1 VQVTHFFIGVA
12 MMIVGKTVTT
22 QAQLMPERKPD
33 VSKKALITKATP
45 SVSPDAI
52 AATDEIAALHKVA
65 QDYYNWRNENYPV
78 RSSDAGLHTWDD
90 RLTDYSPAKITER
103 AQHVHSLL
111 EKVRAM
117 QTDKWP
123 KDERIDWI
131 LFRAQLENVDFENRV
146 LQFEK
151 TNPQV
156 YVAECSNGIFSLLK
170 KEYDTPGKRAVAAT
184 ARLKQM
190 PALLKQG
197 LSNLEKPMKLYAQLA
212 IQSARS
218 IDSLFTGS
226 LMTLDV
232 ESGAER
238 ANPGRKNS
246 GNEQAAPSNRR
257 FVRRFRHRRLA
268 SVEHDE
274 FVNARDAALA
284 ALHSYAD
291 ELEKRLPKMADFA
304 PMGGANYNY
313 YLKHV
318 LLLPLDAG
326 QIEMLGRAELARYRA
341 LESLLPDPSLAD
353 PDPTRSN
360 NIPPDQSSFL
370 KAYESREQ
378 EMINFLKE
386 HQLVTLPD
394 YLGAFQIRQLPEAF
408 KPTSP
413 GGFMNPPGV
422 YDRDPTGF
430 YFIPTYDPQSKN
442 FYIRAAI
449 EDPRPILGHEGI
461 PGHFLQLSIANHL
474 SDEIR
479 RQHEDGVFV
488 EGWAL
493 YGEEMLMR
501 TGLYPENSAAQ
512 GQILRLS
519 RYRSARIGVDV
530 NLHTGRWSFDQAVRY
545 FMEAGGLDREA
556 AEGEAA
562 GAASSPTQK
571 ISYIVGK
578 WQIMNLLGRYREKQG
593 ANFRLGQF
601 HDDLI
606 KNGSLPL
613 SIIEWILLD
622 DSTSLEQALH

>member
-1 VQVTHFFIGVA
+1 MLIASGYDVD
-12 MMIVGKTVTT
+12 
-22 QAQLMPERKPD
+22 AQMGGASPSNRSEITN
-33 VSKKALITKATP
+33 KALITK
-45 SVSPDAI
+45 SGSEEVLGV
-52 AATDEIAALHKVA
+52 AALRKMA
-65 QDYYNWRNENYPV
+65 ADYYAWRNENYPV
-78 RSSDAGLHTWDD
+78 RSSDVGLHTWDNK
-90 RLTDYSPAKITER
+90 LTDYSPEKITAR
-103 AQHVHSLL
+103 AQHVRSLL

-117 QTDKWP
+117 KINNWP
-123 KDERIDWI
+123 KDEWIDAI
-131 LFRAQLENVDFENRV
+131 LFRAQLERVGFEDRV
-146 LQFEK
+146 LKFER

-156 YVAECSNGIFSLLK
+156 YIGECTNAIFSLLK
-170 KEYDTPGKRAVAAT
+170 KEYDTPRNRALAAT

-197 LSNLEKPMKLYAQLA
+197 LSNLQNPVKLYAQLA
-212 IQSARS
+212 MQSARS
-218 IDSLFTGS
+218 IDPLLNES
-226 LMTLDV
+226 LMALD
-232 ESGAER
+232 ADL
-238 ANPGRKNS
+238 
-246 GNEQAAPSNRR
+246 APD
-257 FVRRFRHRRLA
+257 
-268 SVEHDE
+268 EHHE
-274 FVNARDAALA
+274 LVTARDAALA
-284 ALHSYAD
+284 ALHNYAD
-291 ELEKRLPKMADFA
+291 ELEKRLPKMKDFV
-304 PMGGANYNY
+304 PMGEGNYNY

-318 LLLPLDAG
+318 LLLPVDARE
-326 QIEMLGRAELARYRA
+326 IETIGRAELARYRA
-341 LESLLPDPSLAD
+341 LEALLPDPKLAD
-353 PDPTRSN
+353 PDPSRSA
-360 NIPPDQSSFL
+360 NIPPDQASFL

-378 EMINFLKE
+378 EMINFLRE
-386 HQLVTLPD
+386 HNLVTLPN

-422 YDRDPTGF
+422 YDKDPTGF
-430 YFIPTYDPQSKN
+430 YFIPTYNPQSKN

-501 TGLYPENSAAQ
+501 TGLYPNNSPAQ

-530 NLHTGRWSFDQAVRY
+530 NLHTGRWSFEQAVKY

-562 GAASSPTQK
+562 GAASSPHQK
-571 ISYIVGK
+571 ISYIIGK
-578 WQIMNLLGRYREKQG
+578 WQIMNLLGRYKDREG
-593 ANFRLGQF
+593 DNFRLGQF

-606 KNGSLPL
+606 KSGSLPVA
-613 SIIEWILLD
+613 IIEWILLD
-622 DSTSLEQALH
+622 DPTTMKKVMSEKK